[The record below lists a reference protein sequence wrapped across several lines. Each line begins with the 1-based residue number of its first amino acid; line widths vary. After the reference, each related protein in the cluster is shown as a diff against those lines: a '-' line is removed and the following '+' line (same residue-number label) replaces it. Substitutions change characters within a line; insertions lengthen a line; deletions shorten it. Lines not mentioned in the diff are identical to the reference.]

1 MFGEQ
6 PNERVNWHR
15 SPAGAQG
22 TNSGHKNAE
31 GMAAVGVHVE
41 RTVRFLTIGTPCKHT
56 TAEVEV
62 RASHGDFLLLL
73 PEFQRV

>member
-1 MFGEQ
+1 MR
-6 PNERVNWHR
+6 PNELVNWRR

-22 TNSGHKNAE
+22 TNSGHKDAE

-41 RTVRFLTIGTPCKHT
+41 RPVRFCTCGTALKHT
-56 TAEVEV
+56 TDEVEV
-62 RASHGDFLLLL
+62 RAGHGEFMLLL

>member
-1 MFGEQ
+1 MKKVT
-6 PNERVNWHR
+6 PNELVNWRR

-41 RTVRFLTIGTPCKHT
+41 RAVRPKQGAPQ
-56 TAEVEV
+56 V
-62 RASHGDFLLLL
+62 RLQRGFDCVVIAAIFSHL
-73 PEFQRV
+73 EF